1 MLLLCLPFSVVF
13 EILRQSLRVHRT
25 NHLEL
30 LNNRIMSHYNTAN
43 NPNWN
48 MARFDI
54 AETIDC
60 WLLFFGV
67 GCYSVSFQSFEL
79 FSNCTLP

>member
-13 EILRQSLRVHRT
+13 EILRESLRVHRT

-30 LNNRIMSHYNTAN
+30 LNNSYYNNSYYNTAN

-54 AETIDC
+54 AETID
-60 WLLFFGV
+60 
-67 GCYSVSFQSFEL
+67 
-79 FSNCTLP
+79 